1 MTEPHKDDDRVVPL
15 RSAEAIENEAAD
27 WLIALGR
34 DDVSEQDILE
44 FKAWE
49 RRCAR
54 NREAFERMAALWDD
68 FSVLKVL
75 DDYAESASA
84 SIPPNSFLLKRRTL
98 TAIAASVGIVLT
110 VGAARYISWWSAGQ
124 IQEEQFATA
133 VGEQRTIRLSDGSEI
148 NLNTD
153 TILQVAYTRRR
164 RNVTLAKGEAHFT
177 VAHSKRRPYLVHAG
191 TGLVRAVGTAFT
203 VRLRPDAAV
212 EVTVEEGRVALSSS
226 VVANR
231 SAGAPDAAQ
240 GARELIAGANAVYG
254 ERVQQVIQLPPAE
267 ISRKLAWRQG
277 VLAYAGEPLS
287 EVVADISRYVPITI
301 EIADPDLQ
309 SLQIGGYF
317 KIGEVDEMLESL
329 ELNFGLSVER
339 VSDAH
344 VRITGNS

>member
-1 MTEPHKDDDRVVPL
+1 MTEPHKDDDRVVAL
-15 RSAEAIENEAAD
+15 RSAEAIESEAAD

-34 DDVSEQDILE
+34 DNVSEQDILE

-49 RRCAR
+49 RRCSR

-110 VGAARYISWWSAGQ
+110 VGAARYISWSSGQ

-133 VGEQRTIRLSDGSEI
+133 VGEQRTIRLSDGSGI

-153 TILQVAYTRRR
+153 TILQVAYTRRQ
-164 RNVTLAKGEAHFT
+164 RNVTLVKGEAHFT
-177 VAHSKRRPYLVHAG
+177 VAQSKRRPYLVHAG
-191 TGLVRAVGTAFT
+191 GGLVRAVGTAFT

-212 EVTVEEGRVALSSS
+212 EVTVEEGRVALSPS

-231 SAGAPDAAQ
+231 SAGAPDVAQ

-254 ERVQQVIQLPPAE
+254 ERVQQVTQLPPAE

>member
-1 MTEPHKDDDRVVPL
+1 MTEPHKDNDRIVAL
-15 RSAEAIENEAAD
+15 RSAEAIEDEAAD
-27 WLIALGR
+27 WLIALSR

-44 FKAWE
+44 FRAWE
-49 RRCAR
+49 RQCAR

-68 FSVLKVL
+68 LSVLKVL

-84 SIPPNSFLLKRRTL
+84 SISPGSFTLNRRAL

-110 VGAARYISWWSAGQ
+110 VGAAQYISWASGQ

-153 TILQVAYTRRR
+153 TEVQVAYTRRQ
-164 RNVTLAKGEAHFT
+164 RNVTLVKGEAHFT
-177 VAHSKRRPYLVHAG
+177 VAQSKRRPYLVYAG
-191 TGLVRAVGTAFT
+191 DGLVRAVGTAFT
-203 VRLRPDAAV
+203 VHLRPDAAV
-212 EVTVEEGRVALSSS
+212 EVTVEEGRVALSPSL
-226 VVANR
+226 VVNR
-231 SAGAPDAAQ
+231 STGASDAAPDT
-240 GARELIAGANAVYG
+240 RELIAGANVVYG
-254 ERVQQVIQLPPAE
+254 ERVQQMTQLPPAE

-287 EVVADISRYVPITI
+287 EVVADISRYTPLTI

-309 SLQIGGYF
+309 TLQIGGYF
-317 KIGEVDEMLESL
+317 KIGEVDEMFESL